1 MTQKHVVF
9 IIVSCFHSRVNPET
23 GLLGM
28 STTKVK
34 ESDLNKLGQL
44 VIKMLEPLGLLYVKR
59 TEEKDDKYIEYNN
72 MTIINLAI
80 KFLGPIEEG
89 KLTSVLLF
97 VQVLASLLAFT
108 IRLHVSTYFY
118 DD

>member
-1 MTQKHVVF
+1 M
-9 IIVSCFHSRVNPET
+9 NPET

-28 STTKVK
+28 STAKVK
-34 ESDLNKLGQL
+34 ESDINKLGQL
-44 VIKMLEPLGLLYVKR
+44 VIKILEPLGLLYVKR
-59 TEEKDDKYIEYNN
+59 TKEKDDKYVEYNN

-80 KFLGPIEEG
+80 KFLGPIQEG

-97 VQVLASLLAFT
+97 IQVLSSLLAFT